1 MKKIIAITLAV
12 LVLAALALPAFATP
26 TVDLENGLEALQ
38 QGVDDIPELLLLDL
52 ALRLLDDLLQLAV
65 IRSREGDVVC
75 QLIDGKR
82 ISVFVDVAIDF
93 GAIVFEIIPRLHRV
107 ALFLIYNRVR

>member
-1 MKKIIAITLAV
+1 MIQLGDFADQQTKRRITIFSFVVFFTAQ
-12 LVLAALALPAFATP
+12 FASQH
-26 TVDLENGLEALQ
+26 V
-38 QGVDDIPELLLLDL
+38 
-52 ALRLLDDLLQLAV
+52 LQLAV